1 MINRRASLRLAKQV
15 RTCPPAGLLDY
26 PSHKEALES
35 HFNVCPYCTEAEPKG
50 KDPWEALT
58 QSLRR
63 AVETAPDLSSD
74 EPSAPGQIRQVR
86 EELGRWRDRLY
97 YNPPMVLVLEAVP
110 EIPGAVTVA
119 QIYHDPLMAGPGDI
133 ILTEADLPFGPLFI
147 EPWNTYT
154 LSEDSL
160 GPVIGRVPVHILEAV
175 KTMAEDD
182 TAYPEWAQRPVPMAA
197 QDARITFRSME
208 VEVGYTF
215 SAPDVEGFVNRIERP
230 DLRLIYSSPSEIQ
243 DALRVH
249 APDLSWTQSPGS
261 PAEALATARFPPDA
275 LPMAA
280 DERGEKKVFANLVRV
295 RGGRI
300 DSVTHVPVVIFAR
313 GMEGPGVFTLD
324 GRVKELQGE
333 PRDSVFL
340 CYLSLSGGFSIE
352 SEEVE
357 WDPESGSFIARFSS
371 EAPMEGRFSA
381 SVVCFT

>member
-1 MINRRASLRLAKQV
+1 MISRRASLRFAKQV
-15 RTCPPAGLLDY
+15 RTCPPAGILED
-26 PSHKEALES
+26 PSHKEALEA
-35 HFNVCPYCTEAEPKG
+35 HFNVCPYCTEASPKG
-50 KDPWEALT
+50 KDPFEALA

-74 EPSAPGQIRQVR
+74 EPAAPGQIRQVR

-97 YNPPMVLVLEAVP
+97 YNPPVVLVLETVP
-110 EIPGAVTVA
+110 EIPGAVTAA
-119 QIYHDPLMAGPGDI
+119 QIFHDPLMAGPGDL
-133 ILTEADLPFGPLFI
+133 ILTEADLPLGPLFI

-160 GPVIGRVPVHILEAV
+160 GPVIGRVPVHILRAV
-175 KTMAEDD
+175 ETMARDD
-182 TAYPEWAQRPVPMAA
+182 TAYPEWAQRPVPMAG

-215 SAPDVEGFVNRIERP
+215 SAPDVEGLMNRIERP

-243 DALRVH
+243 DDMKMRV
-249 APDLSWTQSPGS
+249 PGIFWPRTPPS
-261 PAEALATARFPPDA
+261 LQTALATARFPLEA

-280 DERGEKKVFANLVRV
+280 DESGEEKVFANLVRV

-300 DSVTHVPVVIFAR
+300 ESVTPVPVVIFER

-324 GRVKELQGE
+324 GRVRQLEGE
-333 PRDSVFL
+333 TRDSLFL
-340 CYLSLSGGFSIE
+340 CYLSLSGGFTIE
-352 SEEVE
+352 SGEVE

-371 EAPMEGRFSA
+371 ETPMEGRFSA